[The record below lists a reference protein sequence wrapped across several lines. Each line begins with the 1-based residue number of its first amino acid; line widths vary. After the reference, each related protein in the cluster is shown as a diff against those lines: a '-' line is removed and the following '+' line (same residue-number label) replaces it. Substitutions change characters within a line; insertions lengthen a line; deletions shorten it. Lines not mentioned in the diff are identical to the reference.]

1 MSGPNEVKDILKTL
15 SERGIFVV
23 TKREMAILDA
33 MARADEEEL
42 VALVGGE
49 LPDTP
54 LWEIAACRA
63 ELARREAQR

>member
-1 MSGPNEVKDILKTL
+1 MRDNEV
-15 SERGIFVV
+15 FVV
-23 TKREMAILDA
+23 TQEEMAILDA

-42 VALVGGE
+42 FALVGGE

-54 LWEIAACRA
+54 LWEIAVCRA